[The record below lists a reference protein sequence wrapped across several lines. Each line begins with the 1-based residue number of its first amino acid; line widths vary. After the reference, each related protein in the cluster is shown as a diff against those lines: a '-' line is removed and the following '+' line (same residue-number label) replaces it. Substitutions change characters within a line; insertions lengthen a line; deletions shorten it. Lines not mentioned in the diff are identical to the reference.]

1 MIRLKLVRVFQA
13 GSFGPIRVY
22 KRARPAD
29 APHPIL
35 DPERVKLDKSES

>member
-22 KRARPAD
+22 KRAPPTPASD
-29 APHPIL
+29 GGSG
-35 DPERVKLDKSES
+35 DNRG